1 MKKET
6 QPILY
11 TYDSGIPGPTVVI
24 SAGVHGDEIGGVM
37 ALEYAQ
43 ENFTIKKGVVHYLVV
58 NPPAIEEGRRLI
70 NINRI
75 CARDISGETYEY
87 RNAAIIMNLLD
98 TADMLLDLHAFSDP
112 LGDAFVI
119 TVTRDVGKV
128 HMLPYNRIV
137 SGLHNHARGSLD
149 AYMHDQ
155 NKIGITVELGW
166 LAEYEACKEKG
177 IESIRSFLQ
186 HHGMM
191 VGESNNY
198 DQMHYFAYDIHIK
211 KDASFAFEGTYKNF
225 DEIKKDALIAMDGS
239 SEVRADRDMAIIFPF
254 VDTPIGSET
263 FFYTEKR
270 ALG

>member
-128 HMLPYNRIV
+128 ICCHIIESFQDYITMRAGRSMPICMIRTRLV
-137 SGLHNHARGSLD
+137 SRSNWDGWLNMRHAR
-149 AYMHDQ
+149 
-155 NKIGITVELGW
+155 
-166 LAEYEACKEKG
+166 
-177 IESIRSFLQ
+177 
-186 HHGMM
+186 
-191 VGESNNY
+191 
-198 DQMHYFAYDIHIK
+198 
-211 KDASFAFEGTYKNF
+211 
-225 DEIKKDALIAMDGS
+225 
-239 SEVRADRDMAIIFPF
+239 
-254 VDTPIGSET
+254 
-263 FFYTEKR
+263 KR
-270 ALG
+270 ALNLSAHFYSIMA